1 MWLKKESVSLTVNQQ
16 KVSKLKKKR
25 KRDRNRKN
33 GGNNNYNEIEYP
45 KMWDDYKRWN
55 TRRREK
61 KKKGR
66 EEKYL
71 KPS

>member
-1 MWLKKESVSLTVNQQ
+1 MGE
-16 KVSKLKKKR
+16 
-25 KRDRNRKN
+25 
-33 GGNNNYNEIEYP
+33 NNNYNEIEYP
-45 KMWDDYKRWN
+45 KMWDNYKRRN
-55 TRRREK
+55 TRRRGK